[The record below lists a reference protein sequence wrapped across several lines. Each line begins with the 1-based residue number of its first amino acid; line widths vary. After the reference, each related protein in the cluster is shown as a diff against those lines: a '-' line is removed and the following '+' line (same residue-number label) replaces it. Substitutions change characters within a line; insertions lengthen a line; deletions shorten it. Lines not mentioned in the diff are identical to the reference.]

1 MSLRKSIDGFLTK
14 TGLKEDRGV
23 LITCI
28 ALSLF
33 FWILVKLSKNY
44 TTSKEVRFS
53 YSLPTDK
60 AFSAYPTQ
68 SYEVDIQGTGWD
80 LIYEY
85 FSGNQ
90 VRLNYDLSNP
100 ENLVFNQM
108 RLRNDIRKEF
118 SSQDIS
124 LASFNYDGFQIQLE
138 ERTEKKVPIDLVVS
152 LSFAPQYHLRDSLLL
167 LPDSVLL
174 SGPQSFV
181 DTIYNWPTELLKLDQ
196 LKQSVDREVSLIKPP
211 PETQISLQSIKVAVA
226 VEQYTEKI
234 LEVGVEIVNT
244 EDSLRVFPDKIE
256 LTCVVGL
263 SKYNDLT
270 ADSFLLTA
278 DFAKAPISKIKNT
291 IPLQLAYKPSFVE
304 SVFYRPKSVSF
315 FIIEEQDENEKKKD

>member
-1 MSLRKSIDGFLTK
+1 MSLRKSIDGFLIK

-28 ALSLF
+28 ALAFF
-33 FWILVKLSKNY
+33 FWLLVKLSKSY
-44 TTSKEVRFS
+44 TTSKQVRFS

-60 AFSAYPTQ
+60 AFSSFPKQFYDV
-68 SYEVDIQGTGWD
+68 EIQGTGWD

-90 VRLNYDLSNP
+90 VRLNYDLSVP

-118 SSQDIS
+118 STQDITIS
-124 LASFNYDGFQIQLE
+124 SFNYDGFQIQLE
-138 ERTEKKVPIDLVVS
+138 ERAEKKVPIDLVVS
-152 LSFAPQYHLRDSLLL
+152 LSFAPQYHLKDSLRL

-181 DTIYNWPTELLKLDQ
+181 DTINNWPTELLKLEQ
-196 LKQSVDREVSLIKPP
+196 LKQSIDREVSLIKPP
-211 PETQISLQSIKVAVA
+211 PETQISLQSIEVAVP

-234 LEVGVEIVNT
+234 LEVAVEILNT
-244 EDSLRVFPDKIE
+244 EDSLKVFPNKIE
-256 LTCVVGL
+256 VTCVVGL

-278 DFAKAPISKIKNT
+278 DFSKAPISKIKNT
-291 IPLQLAYKPSFVE
+291 IPLQLAYKPSFVKN
-304 SVFYRPKSVSF
+304 VFYRPKSVEF
-315 FIIEEQDENEKKKD
+315 FIIEEQHENKDKKD